1 MGTLAGGALMGE
13 LVAWG
18 LGLALGYSARNLL
31 TSRWRISA
39 FALSIVVLGTLITIT
54 SGEMASEPWLVL
66 VDIGQVAAA
75 ALIGAYAL
83 PFGLRRLRL
92 ARSRRFAQR

>member
-1 MGTLAGGALMGE
+1 MGE

-18 LGLALGYSARNLL
+18 LGLGLGLTVRNML
-31 TSRWRISA
+31 TTRWRILLFMIA
-39 FALSIVVLGTLITIT
+39 IIVLGAVITFL

-66 VDIGQVAAA
+66 VDIGQVAVA

-83 PFGLRRLRL
+83 PFGLRWLRGM
-92 ARSRRFAQR
+92 ARFTAG